1 MGLWD
6 FRIGIM
12 QGLGLQSFNLGL
24 FEVLG
29 FGVAGD

>member
-1 MGLWD
+1 MGLSD
-6 FRIGIM
+6 LRIGVM

-24 FEVLG
+24 FEVFG